1 MGGDTLPTATFPAST
16 KERSIPKTT
25 CCPMSSSRLARH
37 ESFQRQ
43 VARGARKLGDTVLSL
58 CTTAPADLLILM
70 PTPYALGGRPPLLV
84 EIKTLRKGTSLT
96 KKPNQEALRL
106 SLERP
111 GAPEAIYLY
120 CVRKEAVEGFRCE
133 ISSTPKSEWAEEH
146 LRECVREGMDDAST

>member
-1 MGGDTLPTATFPAST
+1 V
-16 KERSIPKTT
+16 
-25 CCPMSSSRLARH
+25 SSSRLARH

-58 CTTAPADLLILM
+58 CTTAPADLLILC
-70 PTPYALGGRPPLLV
+70 PSTKPWIHEHTGEVHLGETFPPLLV

-96 KKPNQEALRL
+96 KKPHQEALRL

-111 GAPEAIYLY
+111 GAPEAIYAY
-120 CVRKEAVEGFRCE
+120 VVRKEAVEGFRCE

-146 LRECVREGMDDAST
+146 LRECVREGMDDGS